1 MSAPV
6 TLRGVSKHFGG
17 VRAVHDVDLE
27 VAAGSAVAV
36 IGPNGAGKSTILK
49 LISGTHRPTTGEI
62 TVGEHRVDR
71 LPGWALARRG
81 VGVASQI
88 PRPFRDLT
96 VRQNVSVATQA
107 ARRGADVDE
116 VLARTG
122 LTRHAARPAGSLG
135 VLDLKRLEVARALG
149 CAPDVVLLDE
159 IAAGLVGRELDE
171 AIELVRSVHASGITT
186 ILVEH
191 VEAVVRS
198 LAERVV
204 VMNWGEVL
212 ADGTPA
218 EIAADERVRE
228 IYLGEAA
235 PAAAAARADDRPAAP
250 PLLSVSG
257 LRAGYG
263 RQAALHGVDLEIGEG
278 EVIAVLGANGAGK
291 STLCAA
297 ISGVVPAFGGSIRMA
312 GTELVDAPSYRRN
325 RAGIAHCMEGRRL
338 FVDLTV
344 RENLVLGAPS
354 SLPLV
359 EVQSRIDALVET
371 FPPVGDKLASLAGS
385 LSGGQQQMVAV
396 ARALMSGPR
405 LLVCDEVSLGL
416 APKVVD
422 ELYAALRDV
431 HALGTAILLVEQN
444 VSRCLD
450 LADRAYVLNRGRISF
465 SGDPHHLGDQNA
477 LDAAYF
483 GTSEDVPSE
492 LQQGSV

>member
-6 TLRGVSKHFGG
+6 ALRGVSKHFGG
-17 VRAVHDVDLE
+17 VRAVHEVDLE
-27 VAAGSAVAV
+27 VAAGAAVAI

-49 LISGTHRPTTGEI
+49 LVSGSYRPTEGEI
-62 TVGEHRVDR
+62 TVGAHRVDR
-71 LPGWALARRG
+71 LPAWALARRG
-81 VGVASQI
+81 VGVAHQI

-116 VLARTG
+116 VLRRTG
-122 LTRHAARPAGSLG
+122 LTRHASRAAGSLG
-135 VLDLKRLEVARALG
+135 VLDLKRLEVARALS
-149 CAPDVVLLDE
+149 CSPEVILLDE
-159 IAAGLVGRELDE
+159 IAAGLVGRELDQ
-171 AIELVRSVHASGITT
+171 AIELVRDVHASGITT

-204 VMNWGEVL
+204 VMNWGQVL

-218 EIAADERVRE
+218 EIAADPRVRE
-228 IYLGEAA
+228 IYLGESTVSPVARALDRPVAA
-235 PAAAAARADDRPAAP
+235 P
-250 PLLSVSG
+250 LLTITD

-263 RQAALHGVDLEIGEG
+263 RQPALHGVDLAIGEG
-278 EVIAVLGANGAGK
+278 EVVAVLGANGAGK

-297 ISGVVPAFGGSIRMA
+297 LSGVLPAFGGSIRMA
-312 GTELVDAPSYRRN
+312 GAELVDAPSYARN

-354 SLPLV
+354 SLPAA
-359 EVQSRIDALVET
+359 EVQQRIDAVVET
-371 FPPVGDKLASLAGS
+371 FPPVGDKLSSLAGV

-405 LLVCDEVSLGL
+405 LLICDEVSLGL
-416 APKVVD
+416 APKVID

-444 VSRCLD
+444 VARCLD
-450 LADRAYVLNRGRISF
+450 FADRAYVLNRGRISF
-465 SGDPHHLGDQNA
+465 SGDPHHLGDQSA

-483 GTSEDVPSE
+483 GTSPDDRSE
-492 LQQGSV
+492 LQKGSF